1 MKEKKRPTLEQLEN
15 APVELIW
22 LELSQ
27 VCEDAK
33 NAGLADLELEASELL
48 TGSTITAQQVVEL
61 RERMRAATGSTVA
74 A

>member
-1 MKEKKRPTLEQLEN
+1 MKEKKRPTLEQLES

-33 NAGLADLELEASELL
+33 ETGQSAVEREASELL
-48 TGSTITAQQVVEL
+48 AGSTITAKQVVEL
-61 RERMRAATGSTVA
+61 REKLQAATGSTVA